1 MLLLENKLR
10 AIPWVYHTIRKTLMA
25 YRRWRFGLKNVHP
38 TFYMAQG
45 CFVSP
50 DLVAREH
57 SFLNIGCVIGPRV
70 TLGRYAMLAP
80 YVAVVGQDHQFITPG
95 VPMIFSGRPAYP
107 ETVIEDDVWVG
118 FGVIVKAGVRIGRGS
133 IVAAGAVV
141 TKDVGPYEIH
151 AGVPA
156 RKIGDR
162 FKSVQDRIVHE
173 AMLTGPVFKGEFC
186 RPIQTATEHV
196 QDVVPSIRHEKRN
209 YVERSST

>member
-1 MLLLENKLR
+1 
-10 AIPWVYHTIRKTLMA
+10 MA
-25 YRRWRFGLKNVHP
+25 YRRWRCGLTHVDR

-50 DLVAREH
+50 DLVAREY
-57 SFLNIGCVIGPRV
+57 SFLNIGCVIGPKV

-80 YVAVVGQDHQFITPG
+80 YVAVVGQDHLFTKPG
-95 VPMIFSGRPAYP
+95 IPIIFAGRPAYS

-118 FGVIVKAGVRIGRGS
+118 YGAIVMAGVRIGKGA
-133 IVAAGAVV
+133 IVGAGAVV

-162 FKSVQDRIVHE
+162 FGTIQDRIAHDT
-173 AMLTGPVFKGEFC
+173 MLSGPLYKGELC
-186 RPIQTATEHV
+186 RPI
-196 QDVVPSIRHEKRN
+196 
-209 YVERSST
+209 

>member
-1 MLLLENKLR
+1 
-10 AIPWVYHTIRKTLMA
+10 MA
-25 YRRWRFGLKNVHP
+25 YRRWRFGLTHVDP

-50 DLVAREH
+50 DLVAREY
-57 SFLNIGCVIGPRV
+57 SFLNIGCVIGPKV

-107 ETVIEDDVWVG
+107 ETVIEDDVWIG
-118 FGVIVKAGVRIGRGS
+118 FGAIVKAGIRIKRGS

-162 FKSVQDRIVHE
+162 FHSVQDRIVHD
-173 AMLTGPVFKGEFC
+173 AMLNGPVFKGEFC
-186 RPIQTATEHV
+186 RPIQAATERP
-196 QDVVPSIRHEKRN
+196 QDAILSVRHEKREH
-209 YVERSST
+209 VERSSM